1 MVNAAM
7 YSIPRSGNSMA
18 MIGIPIKP
26 TLPNMVEAMNTD
38 ALSPRRPKRLMP
50 QHRSASSRYITAV
63 APVTGSDIQQAFPGD
78 AGYGIGKQHHR
89 QGDLDHH
96 PGNSVQ
102 SCFVQ
107 DSALYGCHTNGP
119 VNYRK

>member
-1 MVNAAM
+1 
-7 YSIPRSGNSMA
+7 
-18 MIGIPIKP
+18 
-26 TLPNMVEAMNTD
+26 MVEAMNTD
-38 ALSPRRPKRLMP
+38 ALSPRRPKARLMP

-63 APVTGSDIQQAFPGD
+63 APVTGSDSSRLSRVTPDTVLVNSITGRVTL
-78 AGYGIGKQHHR
+78 ITT
-89 QGDLDHH
+89 

-119 VNYRK
+119 VNYKNDQLVKYDLCILHEIILCSHPL

>member
-1 MVNAAM
+1 MPYRPAGQQQ
-7 YSIPRSGNSMA
+7 IHHSGGS
-18 MIGIPIKP
+18 G
-26 TLPNMVEAMNTD
+26 D
-38 ALSPRRPKRLMP
+38 RKRF
-50 QHRSASSRYITAV
+50 R
-63 APVTGSDIQQAFPGD
+63 QAFPGD

-119 VNYRK
+119 VNYKNDQLIKYDLCILHEIILCSHPL